1 MNPHSQ
7 ALGPMLPLAL
17 GSVVKVTLKSD
28 TKGGETVVA
37 MVNHGHYPGVLL
49 VTYMTDDGG
58 ETMVDHGHQSVD
70 HE

>member
-17 GSVVKVTLKSD
+17 GSVVKATLKSD

-37 MVNHGHYPGVLL
+37 MVNHGYYPGVLW
-49 VTYMTDDGG
+49 VTYMTDNGG
-58 ETMVDHGHQSVD
+58 ETMVDHGH
-70 HE
+70 